1 MSRDRPVVTADDAAH
16 YAYARE
22 GNAHALYRYE
32 GPRAD
37 LRGAYLRL
45 LKRASTREDTGAW
58 RCHPIDALVW
68 NLDETTATWAA
79 ADARV
84 RDAFFAI
91 ERDDR
96 DASTSCAPS
105 SWRDDLG
112 VVRVERDALCALV
125 DATMAADAFETARRG
140 GRDGRTASARETV
153 GQLSENAAETSEVF
167 RRDEGDGTCVVEIK
181 PKSFVGMMIEGRR
194 TWRFRGHQR
203 LKTRRGERAETSAY
217 WPIDLLGD
225 DDAVE
230 RACEA
235 LMRCPQNNLRI
246 MRGGKTLVDDAG
258 ARVDDDDDDDARET
272 LATVS
277 RLLPRIV
284 RDARDVFAFLFDRQ
298 RRGGD
303 DDPATFRAVQ
313 ELVRARTARR
323 TNASLAPDVV
333 DALRDFSLA
342 QTAKDCGVLFTVRL
356 RITDDDVRALAPPTR
371 ALSYTDTNGRARVC
385 AYRPQ
390 IIDASLKSFAKT
402 ESWTRLAEDIA
413 AAVDVDADGDRG
425 REFSREMFETRPVVD
440 LIRRLAND
448 RAME

>member
-1 MSRDRPVVTADDAAH
+1 M
-16 YAYARE
+16 
-22 GNAHALYRYE
+22 
-32 GPRAD
+32 
-37 LRGAYLRL
+37 
-45 LKRASTREDTGAW
+45 
-58 RCHPIDALVW
+58 
-68 NLDETTATWAA
+68 
-79 ADARV
+79 
-84 RDAFFAI
+84 
-91 ERDDR
+91 
-96 DASTSCAPS
+96 
-105 SWRDDLG
+105 
-112 VVRVERDALCALV
+112 
-125 DATMAADAFETARRG
+125 
-140 GRDGRTASARETV
+140 
-153 GQLSENAAETSEVF
+153 F
-167 RRDEGDGTCVVEIK
+167 RRDEGDGTCVVEMK

-203 LKTRRGERAETSAY
+203 LKTRRGERAEASAY

-246 MRGGKTLVDDAG
+246 TRGGKTLVDDAG
-258 ARVDDDDDDDARET
+258 ARVDDDDDDARET

-313 ELVRARTARR
+313 ELVRGRTARR

-371 ALSYTDTNGRARVC
+371 ALSYTDTTGRARVC